1 MLFHRKRWLGKN
13 PNRPHIFRR
22 SFTLV
27 HDDLHCYSKRIC
39 TLCVKIDFLN
49 SLLTSISLRSKPT
62 QEKLNSYP
70 PKICSLLDYTQYVNQ
85 GASNRLPIPQILNF
99 GNYKDQVLY
108 QVFLLTF
115 NCVYQLPL
123 KICKIEAAL
132 ESVGSSTGHLNETP
146 QCTCQ
151 STPLRCLLEKVNL

>member
-1 MLFHRKRWLGKN
+1 MHTLARKIVSSEGYFPRKQYFEMLFHRKRWLGKN

-62 QEKLNSYP
+62 YEKLNSYP
-70 PKICSLLDYTQYVNQ
+70 PKICSLLDYT
-85 GASNRLPIPQILNF
+85 
-99 GNYKDQVLY
+99 
-108 QVFLLTF
+108 
-115 NCVYQLPL
+115 
-123 KICKIEAAL
+123 
-132 ESVGSSTGHLNETP
+132 
-146 QCTCQ
+146 
-151 STPLRCLLEKVNL
+151 